1 MNDLYHDAI
10 MAAARRTSGHGR
22 LARPH
27 GSATVD
33 NPLCGDRVTI
43 DVELGPPGKVARV
56 GHVVR
61 GCVLCEAAAVL
72 IAEQAP
78 ERGLE
83 ELLCAGVGV
92 DAALRDGASFPWP
105 ELEMFAPVRS
115 VGSRHR
121 CVGLSFE
128 ALAAALGESAPE
140 RSGPC
145 PGPRPDSRPDPQLGP
160 R

>member
-1 MNDLYHDAI
+1 
-10 MAAARRTSGHGR
+10 MAAARRASGHGR

-43 DVELGPPGKVARV
+43 DVELGPPARVARV

-78 ERGLE
+78 EREVATLRR
-83 ELLCAGVGV
+83 AGADVV
-92 DAALRDGASFPWP
+92 VALKEGMSFPWP
-105 ELEMFAPVRS
+105 ELEMFAPVRD
-115 VGSRHR
+115 VRSRHR
-121 CVGLSFE
+121 CVGLPFE
-128 ALAAALGESAPE
+128 ALAAAIGLADESAG
-140 RSGPC
+140 R
-145 PGPRPDSRPDPQLGP
+145 PGRVPRNSP
-160 R
+160 

>member
-10 MAAARRTSGHGR
+10 MTAARRTSGHGR
-22 LARPH
+22 LVCSH

-43 DVELGPPGKVARV
+43 DVALDPSAAGVVRV

-78 ERGLE
+78 ERRVE
-83 ELLCAGVGV
+83 ELLGAGAGVE
-92 DAALRDGASFPWP
+92 AALRDGAPFPWP
-105 ELEMFAPVRS
+105 ALEMFAPVRG
-115 VGSRHR
+115 VASRHR
-121 CVGLSFE
+121 CVGLPFE
-128 ALAAALGESAPE
+128 ALATALTTALGLADE
-140 RSGPC
+140 RTG
-145 PGPRPDSRPDPQLGP
+145 
-160 R
+160 